1 MFYSANI
8 QIDPTQMT
16 QIRSIP
22 NDSLFKNLKNILSFG
37 NKSDKFEQETFT
49 AISIMQEI
57 KNGLNNIGVDNVI
70 KLSVDDFDYYF
81 DNDSV
86 DDDLEF
92 AISNLKYKIDP
103 LSSKLF
109 EKIHLVLEHIDN
121 DFKYYIDI
129 AVYRKHKVNEYPIKI
144 NVFGFFSEFN
154 TQKLDKNIADKQ
166 NENLT
171 ENNEE
176 SNQDV
181 DYLEGLRTKLD
192 LLFANSDYYEGYTKH
207 KQQVFEDFVNKL
219 YFNLG
224 KMIKVDAIRKY
235 IIAGLL
241 RPNSSKYT
249 INEIKEKELYTD
261 NEYAYKGVFDY
272 TLYLWLWSEYLFKYD
287 IYTYNTLLIDEKGNK
302 IIKIGQMGFLPASY
316 TTLNPDAEFMP
327 VKGAFIKYYPNN
339 IYSESLEKSG
349 LLKYQSNELKS
360 ENKQE
365 WLRGVVDENELN
377 NNNTKKSN
385 SK

>member
-8 QIDPTQMT
+8 QIDPTQIT
-16 QIRSIP
+16 QIKSIP

-37 NKSDKFEQETFT
+37 NKLDKYEQETFT

-57 KNGLNNIGVDNVI
+57 RNGLNNIGVDNVI

-81 DNDSV
+81 DNNSV

-144 NVFGFFSEFN
+144 NVFGFYSEFN
-154 TQKLDKNIADKQ
+154 LQKLDKKISDIEA
-166 NENLT
+166 
-171 ENNEE
+171 NNQEV
-176 SNQDV
+176 N
-181 DYLEGLRTKLD
+181 YLDGLRTKLD
-192 LLFANSDYYEGYTKH
+192 LLFTHSDYYEGYTKH
-207 KQQVFEDFVNKL
+207 KQKVFDEFVNKL

-241 RPNSSKYT
+241 RPNSTKYT
-249 INEIKEKELYTD
+249 IEDIKQKGLYTD
-261 NEYAYKGVFDY
+261 NEYAYQGVFDY
-272 TLYLWLWSEYLFKYD
+272 TLYLWLWSEYMYKYD

-339 IYSESLEKSG
+339 LYSESLEKSG
-349 LLKYQSNELKS
+349 LLKYQSNELTS
-360 ENKQE
+360 ETKQE
-365 WLRGVVDENELN
+365 WLKGIVDENELN
-377 NNNTKKSN
+377 NQKS
-385 SK
+385 KQ